1 MQCQSNLLNQDATI
15 PAVCCVVDCVI
26 GLADAVRPINA
37 PAKVLPVYCTTGNHC
52 SDGVVRFAQKRVLN
66 LLKTSNGGRLLN
78 VNVCSLTGVS
88 DVQEI
93 MQFAENWTV
102 SPWDI
107 ILGDDEFGR
116 VALASSPKARVIW
129 DAITAI
135 RASTQS
141 SAATSSL
148 LPKKRSLL
156 QLPSTSTCVRV
167 VKPSMCMVALPP
179 AKKPRPSASSDGA

>member
-1 MQCQSNLLNQDATI
+1 M
-15 PAVCCVVDCVI
+15 
-26 GLADAVRPINA
+26 
-37 PAKVLPVYCTTGNHC
+37 
-52 SDGVVRFAQKRVLN
+52 
-66 LLKTSNGGRLLN
+66 
-78 VNVCSLTGVS
+78 
-88 DVQEI
+88 
-93 MQFAENWTV
+93 

-156 QLPSTSTCVRV
+156 ELPSTSTCVRV
-167 VKPSMCMVALPP
+167 VEPSMCMVVPPP
-179 AKKPRPSASSDGA
+179 AKKPRPSASCDGA